1 MNEQTTFR
9 VAFFIAGGQSQEV
22 KLIWVFETIRPD
34 LSLRAEVLWRNSRG
48 FFFDVL
54 RQMVD
59 RIGRFSP
66 AFSGMRER
74 YKRRETLA
82 EQR

>member
-22 KLIWVFETIRPD
+22 KLIWVFET
-34 LSLRAEVLWRNSRG
+34 LRAEVLWRNSRG